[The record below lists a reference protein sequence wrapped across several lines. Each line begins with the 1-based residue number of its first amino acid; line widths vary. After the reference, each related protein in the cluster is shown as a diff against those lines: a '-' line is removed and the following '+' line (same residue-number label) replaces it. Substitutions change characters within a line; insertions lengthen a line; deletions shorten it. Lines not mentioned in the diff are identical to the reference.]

1 MRMGVLISYLIIIA
15 GSLNNHV
22 IIAGSLNNHV
32 IIAGLVYQII
42 TSSFVIIAGSSNYH
56 FSLFIIQVYYIIITE
71 KPFTSK

>member
-22 IIAGSLNNHV
+22 IIAGF
-32 IIAGLVYQII
+32 VYSWFIKLP
-42 TSSFVIIAGSSNYH
+42 